1 MKAKEQAGLCEVGNT
16 VCDSLGELMQ
26 ERVESFVQIV
36 SELNLQALYLYDPLY
51 KSSSDICG
59 ALLCNIGLAENRPFE
74 L

>member
-1 MKAKEQAGLCEVGNT
+1 MGNT

-36 SELNLQALYLYDPLY
+36 SGSFVQIVSELNLQALYLYHPLY